1 MIIITYLQTFEKMFI
16 ILYMKNIKTNAM
28 RHLDAQ
34 KIKYEVY
41 TYDAEDG
48 KIDGLSVA
56 QKCHQDVRMV
66 YKTLV
71 ARSASNK
78 IYVFVVNVADEL
90 DLKKCAKAVHEK
102 SIAMVHVNEL
112 LGLTGYVRGGC
123 SPIGM
128 KKKYPVI
135 LSDTAA
141 SLDSIIFSGGKIG
154 CQIHCSVNDFMKVTQ
169 AFMACII

>member
-1 MIIITYLQTFEKMFI
+1 
-16 ILYMKNIKTNAM
+16 MKNVKTNAM
-28 RHLDAQ
+28 RQLDA
-34 KIKYEVY
+34 KKVKYEVY
-41 TYDAEDG
+41 TYDTDDG
-48 KIDGLSVA
+48 MIDGISVA
-56 QKCHQDVRMV
+56 QKCHQDVKLV

-71 ARSASNK
+71 TRSASKK

-102 SIAMVHVNEL
+102 SIEMVHVNEL

-135 LSDTAA
+135 LSDTA
-141 SLDSIIFSGGKIG
+141 SSMESIIFSGGKIG
-154 CQIHCSVNDFMKVTQ
+154 CQIHCSGDDFMKITQ
-169 AFMACII
+169 ASRALIV

>member
-28 RHLDAQ
+28 RQLDAQ

-112 LGLTGYVRGGC
+112 LGLTG
-123 SPIGM
+123 
-128 KKKYPVI
+128 
-135 LSDTAA
+135 
-141 SLDSIIFSGGKIG
+141 
-154 CQIHCSVNDFMKVTQ
+154 
-169 AFMACII
+169 